1 MTFNDPLPL
10 RLMSASES
18 ENDDPDSHLYL
29 NQNQMVNEIGLDHER
44 IRQVV
49 DSVFRNIE
57 QEQSQETRNRSKK
70 TTSGFIFQPEVEN
83 TQRTIVA

>member
-1 MTFNDPLPL
+1 
-10 RLMSASES
+10 MSASES

-57 QEQSQETRNRSKK
+57 QEQSQETRN
-70 TTSGFIFQPEVEN
+70 
-83 TQRTIVA
+83 

>member
-1 MTFNDPLPL
+1 MMVTSIFVLIENVFLKLVPF

-57 QEQSQETRNRSKK
+57 QEQSQETRN
-70 TTSGFIFQPEVEN
+70 
-83 TQRTIVA
+83 

>member
-1 MTFNDPLPL
+1 MLLTSIFIVMFIEKNTFLFHF

-57 QEQSQETRNRSKK
+57 QEQSQETRN
-70 TTSGFIFQPEVEN
+70 
-83 TQRTIVA
+83 

>member
-1 MTFNDPLPL
+1 MMFTSIFVLIENVFLKLVPF

-57 QEQSQETRNRSKK
+57 QEQSQETRN
-70 TTSGFIFQPEVEN
+70 
-83 TQRTIVA
+83 

>member
-1 MTFNDPLPL
+1 MMFTSIFVLIENVFLKL
-10 RLMSASES
+10 VFFRLMSASES

-57 QEQSQETRNRSKK
+57 QEQSQETRN
-70 TTSGFIFQPEVEN
+70 
-83 TQRTIVA
+83 

>member
-1 MTFNDPLPL
+1 
-10 RLMSASES
+10 MSASES

-57 QEQSQETRNRSKK
+57 HEQSQETRKRSKK
-70 TTSGFIFQPEVEN
+70 FLRLLPVSFFNRKSKLLSEHL
-83 TQRTIVA
+83 

>member
-1 MTFNDPLPL
+1 MMFTSIFVLFENVFLKLVPF

-57 QEQSQETRNRSKK
+57 QEQSQETRN
-70 TTSGFIFQPEVEN
+70 
-83 TQRTIVA
+83 